1 MRSHYPRKVVY
12 IMKMSSAERAQM
24 MLHAPVSRIIP
35 KLAIPTIISMLITSI
50 YNMADTYFVSQIS
63 TSASGAVGVVFSVM
77 GIIQAIA
84 FTIGM
89 GSGASVSQALGAG
102 KQDEAQTLCNVG
114 FFTAMM
120 TGVVIL
126 ILGNVFIDPIV
137 GFLGATETI
146 APHAKAYA
154 SYIFYAAPF
163 VMCSF
168 VMNNHLR
175 FQGLATYGMVGIT
188 TGGILNMFLDPI
200 FIFEP
205 GHMLFGFLTL
215 PFGFGLGTAGAA
227 IATAISQA
235 TSFFILLLQ
244 CNLRRDTISIHPRHF
259 RPTKK
264 MYWKILYVGFPSLG
278 RQGIASVA
286 NILLN
291 NTVKACVTLALQDPA
306 ISAISIVS
314 RFVMF
319 INSSVIGFGQG
330 FQPVC
335 GFNYGAGQYSR
346 VRKAFWF
353 SVKVTTVILLV
364 LGLIA
369 FVFAQPIITAFRA
382 EDAEVIRIGTL
393 ALRMHLITIP
403 LWGFIVMGNMFTQS
417 IGYGGRA
424 TLLSASRQGIFLIP
438 ALLTLPRVLPL
449 AEANVPFAI
458 AAAQP
463 VADALSLVL
472 AIFIVMSIMKQFKQM
487 PDKPQAP

>member
-1 MRSHYPRKVVY
+1 
-12 IMKMSSAERAQM
+12 MKMSSAERARM
-24 MLHAPVSRIIP
+24 MLNAPVSRILP

-102 KQDEAQTLCNVG
+102 KQEEAQTLCSVG

-120 TGVVIL
+120 TGIVIL
-126 ILGNVFIDPIV
+126 ILGNVFIEPIV

-146 APHAKAYA
+146 APHAMAYA

-163 VMCSF
+163 MMCSF

-188 TGGILNMFLDPI
+188 TGGILNMILDPI
-200 FIFEP
+200 FIFKP
-205 GHMLFGFLTL
+205 GTVLFGFLTL

-278 RQGIASVA
+278 RQGIASVST
-286 NILLN
+286 ILLN
-291 NTVKACVTLALQDPA
+291 TAAGVHGDAA
-306 ISAISIVS
+306 IAAMSIVS
-314 RFVMF
+314 RFIMF
-319 INSSVIGFGQG
+319 INSTVIGFGQG

-335 GFNYGAGQYSR
+335 GFCYGAGKYKR
-346 VRKAFWF
+346 VREAYTYCM
-353 SVKVTTVILLV
+353 KVSTVILLV
-364 LGLIA
+364 LAVISFL
-369 FVFAQPIITAFRA
+369 FAEPIITVFRRDDPA
-382 EDAEVIRIGTL
+382 VIAIGTL
-393 ALRMHLITIP
+393 ALRLQLCTLP
-403 LWGFIVMGNMFTQS
+403 LWGVIVMSNMCTQS
-417 IGYGGRA
+417 IGYGVRA
-424 TLLSASRQGIFLIP
+424 TLLAISRQGLFLIP
-438 ALLTLPRVLPL
+438 LLLVLPGAL
-449 AEANVPFAI
+449 GLI
-458 AAAQP
+458 GIQIAQP
-463 VADALSLVL
+463 LSDVFAFGLSVVICL
-472 AIFIVMSIMKQFKQM
+472 GTIKKLKSL
-487 PDKPQAP
+487 PDKA

>member
-1 MRSHYPRKVVY
+1 
-12 IMKMSSAERAQM
+12 MKMSSAERAQM
-24 MLHAPVSRIIP
+24 MLHAPVSKIIP

-77 GIIQAIA
+77 GVIQAVS
-84 FTIGM
+84 FTLGM
-89 GSGASVSQALGAG
+89 GSGAPVSQALGSG
-102 KQDEAQTLCNVG
+102 KQEEARTFANVG
-114 FFTAMM
+114 FFTALI

-126 ILGNVFIDPIV
+126 ILGNLFIEPIV

-146 APHAKAYA
+146 APHAMAYA

-163 VMCSF
+163 MMCSF

-188 TGGILNMFLDPI
+188 TGGILNMLLAPI

-205 GHMLFGFLTL
+205 GTVLFGFLTL

-227 IATAISQA
+227 IATALSQFV
-235 TSFFILLLQ
+235 SFCILLMQ
-244 CNLRRDTISIHPRHF
+244 CNLRKDTISIHPKHF
-259 RPTKK
+259 KPNGKLLA
-264 MYWKILYVGFPSLG
+264 KILYIGFPSLG
-278 RQGIASVA
+278 RQGIASVS

-291 NTVKACVTLALQDPA
+291 NTVLACVAPALQDAA
-306 ISAISIVS
+306 ISSISITS

-335 GFNYGAGQYSR
+335 GFNFGAGQYSR

-364 LGLIA
+364 LGVIA
-369 FVFAQPIITAFRA
+369 FAFAEPIVTAFRA
-382 EDAEVIRIGTL
+382 DDAEVIRIGTV
-393 ALRMHLITIP
+393 ALRLHLTTIP
-403 LWGFIVMGNMFTQS
+403 LWGFIVMGNMYTQS

-438 ALLTLPRVLPL
+438 ALLILPRVLPL
-449 AEANVPFAI
+449 AESNIPYAV

-463 VADALSLVL
+463 VADLLSFVM
-472 AIFIVMSIMKQFKQM
+472 AIFIVTSIFKQFKHM
-487 PDKPQAP
+487 EDKPLHG